1 MPDYRFPNLLTAE
14 EAAKLLRLEPQTL
27 AVWRCLKTVNIP
39 FIRAGRKILYRELD
53 LLHFVEQGGHPR
65 KTKTVSI

>member
-14 EAAKLLRLEPQTL
+14 EAAKLLRVEPQTM
-27 AVWRCLKTVNIP
+27 AVWRCLKTVDIP

-53 LLHFVEQGGHPR
+53 LLQFVEAGGHPR
-65 KTKTVSI
+65 QNKSVSV